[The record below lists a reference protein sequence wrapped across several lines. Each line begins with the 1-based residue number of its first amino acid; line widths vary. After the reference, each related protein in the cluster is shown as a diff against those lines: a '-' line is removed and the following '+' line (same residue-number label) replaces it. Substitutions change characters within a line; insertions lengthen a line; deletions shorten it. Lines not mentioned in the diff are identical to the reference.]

1 MPRGLAY
8 LEMNKSTIG
17 AAVPLFRFAFYV
29 YGHSGRTGGV
39 PVTIG
44 IAPPPM
50 MMAGRSHCLR
60 RFYHA
65 RAVTERKFH
74 YIQIIAAESSAS
86 IGCCSACGAGTCRS
100 FSVTLKS
107 ITSSCVRKDHGA
119 PAARLPAC
127 RSCGMYP
134 ACPLFY
140 FQAAQGK
147 KYFPHKPFHFWGL
160 SGYT

>member
-1 MPRGLAY
+1 
-8 LEMNKSTIG
+8 MNRAERSDLPCDDKCMIG
-17 AAVPLFRFAFYV
+17 AAFPLFRLLFYV
-29 YGHSGRTGGV
+29 YRHSGRTGGV

-74 YIQIIAAESSAS
+74 YIQIIAVEPSAS
-86 IGCCSACGAGTCRS
+86 IGRCSACGAGIFRS
-100 FSVTLKS
+100 FSVTLNS
-107 ITSSCVRKDHGA
+107 ITLSCVRKDHGV

-127 RSCGMYP
+127 RYSRYV
-134 ACPLFY
+134 
-140 FQAAQGK
+140 
-147 KYFPHKPFHFWGL
+147 
-160 SGYT
+160 SGFVPYKIFKVQRRMKTYSS